1 MVGKDEIASPS
12 GDAKGLATAGG
23 GQHAKRLTEDLPPPG
38 GLEPPTM
45 RQKAGWITKFSV
57 IPGALMIVPLFL
69 GAIVNTFFPQVLDLG
84 SFTTALFRDGVGVLL
99 GLFFVCMG
107 AQLDLRQTGP
117 TLQKGIAILIGK
129 VGIGVA
135 IGLAVAFWVPG
146 GVLMG
151 LTPLAIIAA
160 MTNSNSTLFV
170 ALLKQFGNK
179 SDRGAV
185 SVIAINDGPFI
196 TMLALGVAGLASFPF
211 LDLLG
216 AIIPIIFGFIIGNI
230 SREARKF
237 LAQGELLLIPF
248 LGFVVGRGID
258 FKTFGEAGLQGLVL
272 GLATVFLSG
281 VAAMACL
288 WLWHAM
294 MRHPKP
300 TRNLV
305 SGMAE
310 GTTAGNA
317 IATPAALALLDP
329 TYQAIEAVATA
340 QVAAAVVTTAI
351 VVPFIVGWVSRW
363 QRRRGISPEA
373 EEQFYEGRQPAS
385 DPEPIPA

>member
-1 MVGKDEIASPS
+1 MGTNETRSTRDADSADVA
-12 GDAKGLATAGG
+12 DAK
-23 GQHAKRLTEDLPPPG
+23 TESA
-38 GLEPPTM
+38 
-45 RQKAGWITKFSV
+45 RKGWITRFGV

-69 GAIVNTFFPQVLDLG
+69 GAIINTFFPQALELG
-84 SFTTALFRDGVGVLL
+84 SFTTALFKDGVGALL
-99 GLFFVCMG
+99 GLFFFCMG
-107 AQLDLRQTGP
+107 AQLDLRSTGP

-129 VGIGVA
+129 VGVGVA
-135 IGLAVAFWVPG
+135 IGLAVAFLVPG
-146 GVLMG
+146 GALIG

-170 ALLKQFGNK
+170 ALLKQFGNRT
-179 SDRGAV
+179 DRGGV

-211 LDLLG
+211 QALMG
-216 AIIPIIFGFIIGNI
+216 AILPIILGFILGNI
-230 SREARKF
+230 SREARSF

-258 FKTFGEAGLQGLVL
+258 FKTFGQAGLQGIVL
-272 GLATVFLSG
+272 GVATVGLSG

-288 WLWHAM
+288 WLWHVL

-300 TRNLV
+300 ARNLV
-305 SGMAE
+305 AGMAE

-317 IATPAALALLDP
+317 IATPAALAMLDP
-329 TYQAIEAVATA
+329 TYKAIEAVATA

-351 VVPFIVGWVSRW
+351 IVPFVVSWVAKW
-363 QRRRGISPEA
+363 QARRGVSPEA
-373 EEQFYEGRQPAS
+373 EEAYYESRGRTVRDVDPVPQPA
-385 DPEPIPA
+385 